1 MINCEK
7 FEQEICESLANLI
20 ADIKNNSYGVIS
32 KPEPILN
39 KIKDLNVLNADEYK
53 LKLAKDVELKLN
65 KLMRHYF
72 HLAQFKNGKQIIINI
87 AAASPNDISL
97 FLFDNLIEP
106 EDLKVEDKEIS
117 DEINQKLGKNKQ
129 LFIDTTVKLMIDKR
143 FSVYEA
149 YVIALLKAFE
159 IKDEGI
165 IEAAIEKTIEY
176 NINAMKADFCYWSR
190 INMQELF
197 VIIGKKKEQLFKF
210 AQIFNYELEYI

>member
-1 MINCEK
+1 MISCEK
-7 FEQEICESLANLI
+7 YEQEICESLVDLI
-20 ADIKNNSYGVIS
+20 ADIKNNSYGIIS

-87 AAASPNDISL
+87 AGASANDISL

-106 EDLKVEDKEIS
+106 ENLNAEDKKIS
-117 DEINQKLGKNKQ
+117 DEINQELGKNKQ
-129 LFIDTTVKLMIDKR
+129 LFIDTTVKLMIEKR

-165 IEAAIEKTIEY
+165 IGAAIRKTIEY
-176 NINAMKADFCYWSR
+176 NINTMKADFCYWSY
-190 INMQELF
+190 INTQELF
-197 VIIGKKKEQLFKF
+197 IIIGKKKEQLLKF
-210 AQIFNYELEYI
+210 PQIFNYELEYI

>member
-1 MINCEK
+1 MISCEK
-7 FEQEICESLANLI
+7 YEQEICESLVDLI
-20 ADIKNNSYGVIS
+20 ANIKNNSYGIIS

-39 KIKDLNVLNADEYK
+39 KIKDSIALNDDEYK

-72 HLAQFKNGKQIIINI
+72 HLAKFKDGKQIIINI
-87 AAASPNDISL
+87 AGASANDISL
-97 FLFDNLIEP
+97 FLFDNLTEP
-106 EDLKVEDKEIS
+106 EDLKNEDKEIS

-129 LFIDTTVKLMIDKR
+129 LFIDTTVKLMIEKR

-165 IEAAIEKTIEY
+165 IGAAIRKTIEY
-176 NINAMKADFCYWSR
+176 NINTMKAEFCYWSY
-190 INMQELF
+190 INTRELF
-197 VIIGKKKEQLFKF
+197 IIVSKKREQLLDL
-210 AQIFNYELEYI
+210 AQIFNDELE

>member
-1 MINCEK
+1 MMSCENY
-7 FEQEICESLANLI
+7 EQEICEALVNLI
-20 ADIKNNSYGVIS
+20 ADIKNNSYSVIL

-39 KIKDLNVLNADEYK
+39 KIKDLNVLNTDKYK

-72 HLAQFKNGKQIIINI
+72 HLAQYKNGKQIVINI
-87 AAASPNDISL
+87 AGASANDISL

-106 EDLKVEDKEIS
+106 EDLKAEDKEIS

-129 LFIDTTVKLMIDKR
+129 LFIDTTVKLMIDRR

-165 IEAAIEKTIEY
+165 IGEAIRKTIEY
-176 NINAMKADFCYWSR
+176 NINAMKADFCYWSY
-190 INMQELF
+190 INTQELF
-197 VIIGKKKEQLFKF
+197 IIIVKKKEQLFKL

>member
-1 MINCEK
+1 MINGEK
-7 FEQEICESLANLI
+7 HEQEICETLANLI
-20 ADIKNNSYGVIS
+20 ADVKNNSYGIIS

-72 HLAQFKNGKQIIINI
+72 HLAQFKDGKQIIINI
-87 AAASPNDISL
+87 AVASANDISL

-106 EDLKVEDKEIS
+106 EDLKAEDKKIS
-117 DEINQKLGKNKQ
+117 DEINQKLGENKQ
-129 LFIDTTVKLMIDKR
+129 LFIDTTVKLMIDRR

-159 IKDEGI
+159 IKDEVI
-165 IEAAIEKTIEY
+165 IGEAIRKMIEY
-176 NINAMKADFCYWSR
+176 DINAMKADFCYWSY

-197 VIIGKKKEQLFKF
+197 IIVDKKKEQLFKL
-210 AQIFNYELEYI
+210 AQIFNYELE

>member
-1 MINCEK
+1 MINSEK

-39 KIKDLNVLNADEYK
+39 KIKDLNVLNTDEYK

-72 HLAQFKNGKQIIINI
+72 HLAKFKDGKQIIINI
-87 AAASPNDISL
+87 AATSANDISL

-106 EDLKVEDKEIS
+106 EDLKTEDKEIS

-129 LFIDTTVKLMIDKR
+129 LFIDTTVKLMIDRR

-149 YVIALLKAFE
+149 YVIAVLKAFE

-197 VIIGKKKEQLFKF
+197 VIIDKKKEQLFKL
-210 AQIFNYELEYI
+210 ARIFNYELEYI

>member
-1 MINCEK
+1 MISCENY
-7 FEQEICESLANLI
+7 EQEICEALVNLI
-20 ADIKNNSYGVIS
+20 ADIKNNSYGVIL

-39 KIKDLNVLNADEYK
+39 KIKDLNVLNTDEYK

-72 HLAQFKNGKQIIINI
+72 HLAKFKDGKQIIINI
-87 AAASPNDISL
+87 AAASANDISL

-106 EDLKVEDKEIS
+106 EGLKTEDKEIS

-149 YVIALLKAFE
+149 YAIALLKAFE

-165 IEAAIEKTIEY
+165 IGEAIRKTIEY
-176 NINAMKADFCYWSR
+176 NINATKADFCYWSY

-197 VIIGKKKEQLFKF
+197 IIVDKKKEQLLKF
-210 AQIFNYELEYI
+210 AQIFNYELE